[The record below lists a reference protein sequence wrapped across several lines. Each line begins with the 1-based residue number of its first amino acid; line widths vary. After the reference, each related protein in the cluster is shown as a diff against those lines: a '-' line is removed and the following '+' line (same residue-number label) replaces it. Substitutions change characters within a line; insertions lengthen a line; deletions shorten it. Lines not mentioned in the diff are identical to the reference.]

1 MSTLIN
7 VARVPFTCVGTY
19 SIQGKFTDCHIP
31 ASTICSAMFN
41 EFILQSF
48 RLIHL
53 LRKWKDCQ
61 KLLNQKFRNK
71 NGKSYPTRI
80 VKTPKFVQTCS
91 FNISCINGLSCLYIF
106 MKVWWAVS
114 CCVHTKHSRTQ
125 STGANYHGWTMK
137 VVSCRKILWNALEND
152 KNTVEV
158 LCSNHLKY
166 VIELCSSDSNDLS
179 DD

>member
-1 MSTLIN
+1 MQEGKLIMFMDSERRKLKSRYNHSAFTSFSTQQLAYENILIFARSTLIN

-19 SIQGKFTDCHIP
+19 SIQGKFTESHIP

-91 FNISCINGLSCLYIF
+91 FNISCTNGLSCLYIF
-106 MKVWWAVS
+106 IKVW
-114 CCVHTKHSRTQ
+114 
-125 STGANYHGWTMK
+125 
-137 VVSCRKILWNALEND
+137 
-152 KNTVEV
+152 
-158 LCSNHLKY
+158 
-166 VIELCSSDSNDLS
+166 
-179 DD
+179 